1 MNTELE
7 MSSNYHHGQEPQ
19 QNVLTPVHF
28 NGGAYRQVPPQNHH
42 QIPTHFTGT
51 GYEHQSTP
59 NRRLPVD
66 MYQATSPYIRTAP
79 PPLVQF
85 NDNESVLGGSIS
97 TIDTNTTVPSSYEVM
112 IRKRITLDS
121 HCSVNPTLFNI
132 ELIRSV
138 CDDDPDHVYKI
149 GIDKSSTYELCDNLF
164 SRGLVRVTANKL
176 HSNMV

>member
-1 MNTELE
+1 MIINQLNTKHLVTLAYTTLCTTYKDIFISQKEENLLPGGSLYNKARNAWKNKKLRLRQKLILSSPSERTKTMNTELE

-66 MYQATSPYIRTAP
+66 MYQATSPYIRTTP
-79 PPLVQF
+79 P
-85 NDNESVLGGSIS
+85 S
-97 TIDTNTTVPSSYEVM
+97 T
-112 IRKRITLDS
+112 
-121 HCSVNPTLFNI
+121 
-132 ELIRSV
+132 
-138 CDDDPDHVYKI
+138 
-149 GIDKSSTYELCDNLF
+149 G
-164 SRGLVRVTANKL
+164 
-176 HSNMV
+176 